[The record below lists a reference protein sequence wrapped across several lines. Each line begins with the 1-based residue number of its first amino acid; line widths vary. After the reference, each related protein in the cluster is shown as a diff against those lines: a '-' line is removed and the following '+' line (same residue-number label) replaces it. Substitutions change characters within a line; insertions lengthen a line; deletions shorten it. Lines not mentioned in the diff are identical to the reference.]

1 MPVCA
6 DLELCKLPNKLP
18 LGEGQGHPCRAGCG
32 GRLHGICGE
41 PEEGESELHRISN
54 PCLHKK
60 EKACEASSKQPKRPP
75 FGGVL
80 QQSAPKKLSSKKS
93 TQRLVAFVRSDI
105 YYAEQRWDSSQQ
117 MPLRRD
123 GSRTSDRSFNHCGL
137 FSVEACT
144 KASKRQEL
152 LYCTRGVMFYLA
164 CVDASIG
171 QVHGTS
177 CTRGL
182 FLRTAIPEVGCTSKW
197 WAEIGELPRGY
208 TSNNHFPCCK
218 S

>member
-6 DLELCKLPNKLP
+6 DLELCKLPNKPP

-60 EKACEASSKQPKRPP
+60 EKACEASSKQPKRPS

-80 QQSAPKKLSSKKS
+80 QQGAPKKLSS
-93 TQRLVAFVRSDI
+93 RRVRRGLWHS
-105 YYAEQRWDSSQQ
+105 

-137 FSVEACT
+137 FSVEACA

-171 QVHGTS
+171 QVRGTS

-182 FLRTAIPEVGCTSKW
+182 FLRTVIPEVGCTSKW